1 MANKFV
7 TRYVTWVIPPD
18 CSGAYL
24 DCIMKEKEEEAP
36 IRFMNQGK
44 NDHFWDGTEF
54 IHMPIEI
61 QVPKEIENKLRE
73 GYAHA

>member
-7 TRYVTWVIPPD
+7 RKYITWVVGPK
-18 CSGAYL
+18 GAYL

-44 NDHFWDGTEF
+44 NDHFWDGF
-54 IHMPIEI
+54 KFVHVPIKI
-61 QVPKEIENKLRE
+61 QVPKKLESKVRVYE
-73 GYAHA
+73 DEV